1 MADQPSSVPNRKVLV
16 GAAAGA
22 GMTILVWI
30 SKAFFGV
37 EVPAEVALAG
47 ATVIVFILQYTV
59 PNAEI

>member
-1 MADQPSSVPNRKVLV
+1 MADPSPVPNRKVLV

-47 ATVIVFILQYTV
+47 STVVVFVLQYV
-59 PNAEI
+59 IPNAEV